1 MGKIPDKFSG
11 YLKIDNDVLSYFV
24 SDSLVTMLP
33 AEIGQKNLS
42 DVFERVISRKVD
54 TTEFIYGNYNGF
66 IVAILRSDKF
76 YYDLLRTNHS
86 IIFTTPLIIMASGNT
101 SGFYNDLTEDWN
113 KFHAITFYGGNI
125 NPLFSPRIAIEPEK
139 DFTSTNGA
147 RGIKFRPWDD
157 YTLSKQLELF
167 NEKVEITV
175 SVMQD
180 NEKIGFVGT
189 DGYNLGQLNSFI
201 RFTFENAQSFESIE
215 KYYNVA
221 KNLISLLTGE
231 SNTTFGVYISQKTS
245 NDLFSKT
252 ADCKIVDRYENYSN
266 KNETKVIPINCIFEY
281 IPTLINLIANEE
293 TTQLLTLLSD
303 NNKFRNRISI
313 TNVQDMCT
321 ALEIAYKWNREKR
334 AKDELIDELKSS
346 IKSAIADFTSK
357 HPELDV
363 SQQTTISS
371 SFQYLD
377 YTLKQKIYTLYS
389 ENQDIIDSIIS
400 KYSLPKINE
409 NSIAEFVKL
418 RNAKTHKGK
427 IEWGDC
433 ADMYIPLLALAYS
446 TLLKHANFPD
456 DIVKQ
461 AVLSLF

>member
-11 YLKIDNDVLSYFV
+11 YLNIGNDVLAYFI

-33 AEIGQKNLS
+33 AQNNFKDTS
-42 DVFERVISRKVD
+42 DIFVKVTSQD
-54 TTEFIYGNYNGF
+54 IVAPEFLFGDYYGHK
-66 IVAILRSDKF
+66 IAILRNDRF
-76 YYDLLRTNHS
+76 YYDILHLNHS
-86 IIFTTPLIIMASGNT
+86 IRFATPLIIMAAGNAD
-101 SGFYNDLTEDWN
+101 GFYNNLTAEWN

-125 NPLFSPRIAIEPEK
+125 NPLFSPRIAIDHEN
-139 DFTSTNGA
+139 DFVSANGV
-147 RGIKFRPWDD
+147 RGIKLRSWHD
-157 YTLSKQLELF
+157 YTLSKKLELF

-180 NEKIGFVGT
+180 NEKIGFVGI

-201 RFTFENAQSFESIE
+201 RFTFDNAQSFESIE
-215 KYYNVA
+215 KYYNVV
-221 KNLISLLTGE
+221 KKLVSILTGE
-231 SNTTFGVYISQKTS
+231 SNITFGVYLSQKTP
-245 NDLFSKT
+245 DGQLSKS
-252 ADCKIVDRYENYSN
+252 ADCKIFDRYDNYSS
-266 KNETKVIPINCIFEY
+266 KNESKVISINNIFEK
-281 IPTLINLIANEE
+281 ISDLINLIANDEV
-293 TTQLLTLLSD
+293 TQLITLLSD
-303 NNKFRNRISI
+303 NNNSRNRISI

-334 AKDELIDELKSS
+334 AKDELIDELKAS
-346 IKSAIADFTSK
+346 IKATIADFTSK
-357 HPELDV
+357 HPELNV
-363 SQQTTISS
+363 YQQTTISS

-389 ENQDIIDSIIS
+389 ENQDIIDSVIS
-400 KYSLPKINE
+400 KYSLTKLNE
-409 NSIAEFVKL
+409 SNISSFAKL
-418 RNAKTHKGK
+418 RNNKTHTGK

-433 ADMYIPLLALAYS
+433 AEMYIPLLALAYS